1 MPEIETVTVNALA
14 QLCQARGAD
23 ELLIHTVPADTEG
36 MVRVEAL
43 AYFPDGHTVVG
54 HSRELP
60 ASHATDF
67 PCTLERVQ
75 ACTRLRDQ
83 LDPRPLVGAQ

>member
-1 MPEIETVTVNALA
+1 MPEIEGLTVNGLA

-23 ELLIHTVPADTEG
+23 DLLIHTVPADVDG

-43 AYFPDGHTVVG
+43 AHFPDGHTVVG
-54 HSRELP
+54 HSREIP
-60 ASHATDF
+60 AGHATEF

-75 ACTRLRDQ
+75 ACTRLRDH
-83 LDPRPLVGAQ
+83 LEPRALVGAR